1 MGLVGKVRVVVEM
14 ESVVQG
20 GGQGG
25 DGGVGGGGQGGG
37 EVEGGC
43 EVGV

>member
-1 MGLVGKVRVVVEM
+1 MLGKVGVVMEM
-14 ESVVQG
+14 EVVVQG